1 MAYANAVREIARL
14 MYSTQSVI
22 AIRHRFPRLRSIVL
36 YQDTSRRGTVPV
48 PVVLKIT
55 FTNDPSSDHIVVSA
69 PKGLWA
75 QDIESLFA
83 CLKAV
88 IPTDWEY
95 TGIASPK
102 LYQTRHQTTAAR
114 AIVPKTDVELPRKL
128 AVRIQQI
135 EIASGDDLLA
145 RLPGACTTLE
155 AEHFASTDLFCRL
168 TDWPEGGLLKGVQ
181 HISTVVAALRAHGV
195 LYGRVDL
202 GITISDANMRSLIN
216 ILRDQPDDF
225 RSCFRLH
232 LSFGWS
238 MWGYVTQDESL
249 FNDVAPVE
257 NHFTFRPTRHRQIKV
272 AFRREWRKWRSPS
285 SQIRDLQLNVRHMM
299 RCLARLLVP
308 IGGPDADY
316 EVRMTDVTHDSQ
328 PSLEL
333 QIEAEDRIRAFGDQ
347 CTIVL
352 MEEVWALAAMARG
365 VRPDEGVGW
374 RRTSQPQAQD
384 SVST

>member
-1 MAYANAVREIARL
+1 MYKRRYMAYANAVREVARL
-14 MYSTQSVI
+14 MHPTHSVI

-36 YQDTSRRGTVPV
+36 NQAASRRGTVFV

-55 FTNDPSSDHIVVSA
+55 FTNDPSSNHIVVSA
-69 PKGLWA
+69 PEGLWA
-75 QDIESLFA
+75 QDIENLFA

-114 AIVPKTDVELPRKL
+114 AIVPKTDVELLRKL
-128 AVRIQQI
+128 AIRIRQI

-202 GITISDANMRSLIN
+202 GMIIRDANMRSLV
-216 ILRDQPDDF
+216 DF
-225 RSCFRLH
+225 RSCFHLR

-238 MWGYVTQDESL
+238 MWGYVSRDESL
-249 FNDVAPVE
+249 FSEVAPVE
-257 NHFTFRPTRHRQIKV
+257 NHFTFRPTRRRQV
-272 AFRREWRKWRSPS
+272 QVTFSREWRKWCSPS
-285 SQIRDLQLNVRHMM
+285 SQIHDLQLNVRHMM

-333 QIEAEDRIRAFGDQ
+333 QIDAEDRIRAFGDQ

-352 MEEVWALAAMARG
+352 MEKVWALAATARG
-365 VRPDEGVGW
+365 VRPDEAVGW